1 MESDV
6 SADMRVV
13 RILVYEGETK
23 DIETH
28 FQQTFVKDDGKCYGS
43 PHNVIVKE
51 VFRGWKQEPL
61 IEYDALD
68 DIENIP

>member
-1 MESDV
+1 
-6 SADMRVV
+6 MRVI

-23 DIETH
+23 DIEKH
-28 FQQTFVKDDGKCYGS
+28 FQQTFVKDDGKSYPYMS
-43 PHNVIVKE
+43 PHTVSIKE

-61 IEYDALD
+61 IEYDALS

>member
-1 MESDV
+1 
-6 SADMRVV
+6 MRVV

-23 DIETH
+23 DIEKH

-43 PHNVIVKE
+43 PHNVTVKE

-61 IEYDALD
+61 IEYDALSD
-68 DIENIP
+68 LDRFPT